1 MMGDLITILEL
12 IQKMEQGNLIPTK
25 QVESLAKELLSVM
38 DNELTAGVTKTFK
51 DLLDQVN
58 GNKDNSLFIDIM

>member
-1 MMGDLITILEL
+1 MGDLITILEL

-38 DNELTAGVTKTFK
+38 DNKLTAGVTKTFE
-51 DLLDQVN
+51 DLLNQVN

>member
-1 MMGDLITILEL
+1 
-12 IQKMEQGNLIPTK
+12 MEQGNLIPTQ

-38 DNELTAGVTKTFK
+38 DNKLTAGVTKTFK

>member
-12 IQKMEQGNLIPTK
+12 IQKMEQGNLIPTS
-25 QVESLAKELLSVM
+25 QVESLARELSSVM
-38 DNELTAGVTKTFK
+38 DNKLTAGVMKTFQ

-58 GNKDNSLFIDIM
+58 SNKDNSLFIDIM

>member
-12 IQKMEQGNLIPTK
+12 IQKMEQGNLIPTQ

-38 DNELTAGVTKTFK
+38 DTKLTAGVTKTFK

-58 GNKDNSLFIDIM
+58 SNKENSLFIDIM